1 MLFLILLC
9 VEFAKDIQLT
19 SNQNTWR
26 LMTLWG
32 FINRTFIVWSSIGFL
47 CVKVIEACSS
57 NTDCTYTYTD
67 EEDACFMA
75 MMYPNNKNEGFCYG
89 GSWPTSGDCK
99 KKNSYKDG
107 CLNHAGNADNNF
119 CVTNFC
125 SSDTNVCESRD
136 EATGC
141 VIVPTNDPTPKP
153 TLKPTPK
160 PTPLPTSKPTSP
172 PTSKPTNH
180 PTIVPTKAPTVF
192 PSADPTSNPT
202 NATVAPSTHD
212 QKQFIDSP
220 LPFYSAAILFAVCVV
235 AIIVGCIVRRN
246 RKAKR
251 TPKHSELSLPLLKQ
265 SIAELLDE
273 EKELAIPIKNAMVI
287 LLAIGEYDE
296 NPTDPD
302 QGLENGLTN
311 LDVDLDIRNLLKLF
325 GPNHLNYTIYPQ
337 YDMVK
342 IHWTEDEIVSL
353 LKERAAYLE
362 KHLKKFDGLIVVISG
377 HGFAGNICTSDC
389 KWIEKI
395 AIHRTFSQNH
405 PLLRDLPRVFMFD
418 CCDGKWD
425 YSKGITPPRKPRNDK
440 PRDQGLATQDRKG
453 SDQGKGYALL
463 DVEEETKEP
472 WTKDQKNPDHRLVE
486 INAANRGFQSKLK
499 RDEGSYMLS
508 EFVQRTISNLN
519 KGQHEFVYKVFDE
532 IQQELAVN
540 KRKQQI
546 TTVYNDRTRYI
557 KLMPN
562 RD

>member
-1 MLFLILLC
+1 MALR
-9 VEFAKDIQLT
+9 
-19 SNQNTWR
+19 R
-26 LMTLWG
+26 L
-32 FINRTFIVWSSIGFL
+32 INRTLIVWSGIGFL
-47 CVKVIEACSS
+47 CSKVVEGCTY
-57 NTDCTYTYTD
+57 NTDCTYTYID
-67 EEDACFMA
+67 WEDACFMVL
-75 MMYPNNKNEGFCYG
+75 MYDDDDEGFCYG
-89 GSWPTSGDCK
+89 GDCR

-107 CLNHAGNADNNF
+107 CLNHGGNADNNF
-119 CVTNFC
+119 CVTNYC
-125 SSDTNVCESRD
+125 SSDTNVCEARN
-136 EATGC
+136 EECTICIQPAPE
-141 VIVPTNDPTPKP
+141 PTQ
-153 TLKPTPK
+153 KPTPEPTQKPTHK
-160 PTPLPTSKPTSP
+160 PTPLPTPNPTSP
-172 PTSKPTNH
+172 PTVKPTNR
-180 PTIVPTKAPTVF
+180 PIIAPTKAPTLI
-192 PSADPTSNPT
+192 PSVDPTSSPI
-202 NATVAPSTHD
+202 NATVAPSKQG
-212 QKQFIDSP
+212 QKEFIDSP
-220 LPFYSAAILFAVCVV
+220 LPLYSAATLLAVCIV
-235 AIIVGCIVRRN
+235 AIIVGWIIRHN
-246 RKAKR
+246 RKAKHTR
-251 TPKHSELSLPLLKQ
+251 KHSELSLPLLKQ

-273 EKELAIPIKNAMVI
+273 EKKLAIPIKNAMVI

-296 NPTDPD
+296 SPKDPD
-302 QGLENGLTN
+302 QGLEDGLPN
-311 LDVDLDIRNLLKLF
+311 LDVDVDIRNLLELF

-337 YDMVK
+337 YDLDKNVK
-342 IHWTEDEIVSL
+342 IHWTEDEIVFL
-353 LKERAAYLE
+353 LKERAAHLE
-362 KHLKKFDGLIVVISG
+362 KHLKELDGLIVVISG

-440 PRDQGLATQDRKG
+440 PRDQGLPTQDRKG